1 MHTLKNNEHAA
12 YLHGFLMFVHKINPV
27 CGKYA
32 THTIKNMNW
41 LKSNKSYAIRFQ
53 QLIVLLNNKNLIL
66 DFKNYNSNILFEK
79 ATIAYLWFD
88 YVVFRLNNIY
98 IHIYVYVH
106 IFFRIWNHL

>member
-66 DFKNYNSNILFEK
+66 DFKITIPTYYLKKQPLLIYGLIMLFSN
-79 ATIAYLWFD
+79 
-88 YVVFRLNNIY
+88 
-98 IHIYVYVH
+98 
-106 IFFRIWNHL
+106 